1 MGISGVSG
9 ASMQNSLAMQA
20 TAQKGVKVQDQIAV
34 AVIKQTQDQQKM
46 LAEALIK
53 MMDTGR
59 VDIRV

>member
-20 TAQKGVKVQDQIAV
+20 TAQQGLKVQDQISV

>member
-1 MGISGVSG
+1 MGISGVSSV
-9 ASMQNSLAMQA
+9 SMQNSMAMQA
-20 TAQKGVKVQDQIAV
+20 TAQKGLQVQDKIAV

>member
-9 ASMQNSLAMQA
+9 ASMQNSMAMQA
-20 TAQKGVKVQDQIAV
+20 TAQKGLQVQDKIAV

>member
-1 MGISGVSG
+1 MEISGVSG

-59 VDIRV
+59 VDIRA

>member
-20 TAQKGVKVQDQIAV
+20 TAQKGVKVQDQIAG

>member
-1 MGISGVSG
+1 MGISSVSG
-9 ASMQNSLAMQA
+9 ASMQNSMAVQA
-20 TAQKGVKVQDQIAV
+20 TAQKGIKVQDQIAV

>member
-1 MGISGVSG
+1 MGISSVSG
-9 ASMQNSLAMQA
+9 ASMQNSMAMQA
-20 TAQKGVKVQDQIAV
+20 TAQKGMKVQDQIAV

>member
-1 MGISGVSG
+1 MGISSVSG
-9 ASMQNSLAMQA
+9 ASMQNSMAMQA
-20 TAQKGVKVQDQIAV
+20 TAQKGIKVQDQIAV

>member
-1 MGISGVSG
+1 MGVASVSG

-20 TAQKGVKVQDQIAV
+20 TAQKGLQVQDQIAV
-34 AVIKQTQDQQKM
+34 SVIKQTQDQQKM

-59 VDIRV
+59 VDMYA